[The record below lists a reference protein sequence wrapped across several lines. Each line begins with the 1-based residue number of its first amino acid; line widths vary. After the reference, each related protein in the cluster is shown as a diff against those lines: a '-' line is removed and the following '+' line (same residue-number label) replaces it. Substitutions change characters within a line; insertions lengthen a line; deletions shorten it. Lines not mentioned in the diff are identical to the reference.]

1 MESKISKVKIKNI
14 AQAPLKLRLV
24 VDLVRGKDVERALDI
39 LEFTNK
45 KGAEFVKKAI
55 NSAVANA
62 REKYGVD
69 KSELKIKSISVDEAP
84 TYKRGRFAA
93 RGRYSVIFKRR
104 SHLNLELEV
113 K

>member
-1 MESKISKVKIKNI
+1 MESKISKVKMKNI
-14 AQAPLKLRLV
+14 PQAPLKLRLV
-24 VDLVRGKDVERALDI
+24 ADLVRGKDVEKALEL

-45 KGAEFVKKAI
+45 KGAQFVRKAL
-55 NSAVANA
+55 NSGIANA

-69 KSELKIKSISVDEAP
+69 KKDLKIKSISVDEAP

>member
-1 MESKISKVKIKNI
+1 MESKISKVKMKNI
-14 AQAPLKLRLV
+14 PQAPLKLRLV
-24 VDLVRGKDVERALDI
+24 ADLVREKDVEKALEL

-45 KGAEFVKKAI
+45 KGAQFVRKAL
-55 NSAVANA
+55 NSGIANA

-69 KSELKIKSISVDEAP
+69 KKDLKIKSISVDEAP

>member
-1 MESKISKVKIKNI
+1 MESKTSKVKVKNI

-24 VDLVRGKDVERALDI
+24 ADLVRGKDVEKALEI

-45 KGAEFVKKAI
+45 KGADFVKKAI
-55 NSAVANA
+55 NSGVANA
-62 REKYGVD
+62 RELHGVD
-69 KSELKIKSISVDEAP
+69 KGDLKIKSISVDEAP
-84 TYKRGRFAA
+84 TFKRGRFAA

>member
-1 MESKISKVKIKNI
+1 MEDKISKVKMRNI

-24 VDLVRGKDVERALDI
+24 ADLVRDKDVEKALEI

-45 KGAEFVKKAI
+45 KGAHFVKKAI
-55 NSAVANA
+55 NSGIANA
-62 REKYGVD
+62 REQYGVD
-69 KSELKIKSISVDEAP
+69 KGDLRIKQILVNEAP
-84 TYKRGRFAA
+84 TLKRGRFSA

-104 SHLNLELEV
+104 SHINLELEV